1 MSCHYGKRLKFGLFT
16 HYFSCNCTSICK
28 AVAPPKIARP
38 IDTSWALCCTRDL
51 ELWSQK
57 ILTSIIANSMAYH
70 DFSHAKI
77 FNFGSFITFSKHN
90 LGAMPQ
96 ISYYTE
102 YAFPP
107 ESSYPTTTLLTEL
120 LGWLSVVRQ
129 PSRHRKRPLQLDA
142 SVKPALEETR

>member
-1 MSCHYGKRLKFGLFT
+1 MSCRYVKWLKFGLFT
-16 HYFSCNCTSICK
+16 HYFSCSCTSICK
-28 AVAPPKIARP
+28 AVASPKIATP
-38 IDTSWALCCTRDL
+38 INTSWALCCTRDL

-57 ILTSIIANSMAYH
+57 ILTSIISSSMACH

-77 FNFGSFITFSKHN
+77 FNFGSFITFSKPS

-96 ISYYTE
+96 IPYYTK

-107 ESSYPTTTLLTEL
+107 ESSYPTTTPLTEL

-129 PSRHRKRPLQLDA
+129 PSRHRERPLQLDA
-142 SVKPALEETR
+142 SAKPALEEIG